1 LKSSKTS
8 NLEPAAG
15 GGFLARSP
23 IYRAFKLFFNAP
35 ASHPF
40 LVLVCVVIAGLLE
53 ALSFGSLVPAVAL
66 VGGSNNGSTTPIT
79 KILDSMF
86 AAIGVEMNIEALII
100 LITGAMLLK
109 SLLTFSALG
118 YAAYSK
124 AHMLTNLRQSLIRAL
139 LSARWSYFA
148 DQRLGEVAS
157 TISTDIIYA
166 GNAYY
171 FAARFIAGMFQTLAL
186 IAVAFLVSWK
196 VTVLGIALAAVLMIG
211 LKFFM
216 GKSYRSGMKHFQR
229 TAGLVAL
236 LVDTLNNLKAL
247 KAMNRKEPFAALLA
261 RRSRSAQKAII
272 TQELSK
278 VGLQNSQDA
287 LTAIL
292 FGGGLY
298 FAARQLNIPLAELVG
313 IGVLVFRIVSS
324 VTKSLNVL
332 QITAES
338 EGAYWR
344 AFALVDKTQAAAE
357 PDSGTN
363 VPTLESGLALEAVSF
378 AHGSNRV
385 LKDFSIAIDR
395 GSITVLQGASGVGK
409 TTVIDLIMGLH
420 RPAAGRVTIDG
431 VDLKDISLG
440 AWRSMIG
447 YAPQDLTL
455 LHASVAEN
463 ITLGDDKISEADIWH
478 AAKLAGADDFIR
490 ELPLGLATDVGEMGA
505 KLSGGQRQR
514 IALARAVVARPKLLI
529 LDEVTSALD
538 PATERDI
545 CERIARLAPEFTV
558 VAITHRPA
566 WTSIATRLYKVA
578 AGRAS
583 LVPDERRA
591 DPAQRPKPVA
601 MEELSHEP

>member
-1 LKSSKTS
+1 
-8 NLEPAAG
+8 
-15 GGFLARSP
+15 
-23 IYRAFKLFFNAP
+23 
-35 ASHPF
+35 
-40 LVLVCVVIAGLLE
+40 
-53 ALSFGSLVPAVAL
+53 
-66 VGGSNNGSTTPIT
+66 
-79 KILDSMF
+79 
-86 AAIGVEMNIEALII
+86 
-100 LITGAMLLK
+100 
-109 SLLTFSALG
+109 
-118 YAAYSK
+118 
-124 AHMLTNLRQSLIRAL
+124 
-139 LSARWSYFA
+139 
-148 DQRLGEVAS
+148 
-157 TISTDIIYA
+157 
-166 GNAYY
+166 
-171 FAARFIAGMFQTLAL
+171 
-186 IAVAFLVSWK
+186 
-196 VTVLGIALAAVLMIG
+196 MIG

-216 GKSYRSGMKHFQR
+216 GKSYRSGMKHVQR

-545 CERIARLAPEFTV
+545 CDRIARLAPDFTV

-583 LVPDERRA
+583 LVPDGRRA
-591 DPAQRPKPVA
+591 DQAQPPEPVA
-601 MEELSHEP
+601 MEDLGQEP